1 MLGAFVGLVLLLG
14 LAGSAHARFTLS
26 GVSQSELDRRAL
38 AVARDLE
45 SRSGELLLTNDIFGL
60 HRTVNEVAAADPDL
74 RYIVVFDRHGVVRA
88 DTFSDGLPEG
98 LRSSNSITPGGY
110 SFATLQTSEGKVRD
124 LAFGIDQ
131 GRSGSVRIGFTMAPG
146 QGRVNQMTANLLGL
160 TAAVLVA
167 GLLIAY
173 WLATILTRPLSRLAE
188 AARAV
193 GRGEIPELSEL
204 YRHPEV
210 GQVAVAFDAMTTQ
223 LREKEAERS
232 RLLGR
237 VLTAQ
242 EEERRR
248 ISLELHDEAGQ
259 ALTSLMLG
267 LSRIERLL
275 PDAASK
281 AEAVELRGLTEGTLE
296 LMRSLARDLRPNT
309 LDILGL
315 ESALRRFVGDY
326 GRRHGIETDFHATGL
341 DGERMGSDVET
352 ALYRIAQEALTN
364 VSRHAAAASVS
375 VLLER
380 RGDHMVMVIE
390 DDGVGF
396 QIDQDRAG
404 AGVPERLGL
413 LGMAERASLVG
424 ASLTVESRPGSGT
437 AIFVE
442 VPTGE
447 RK

>member
-1 MLGAFVGLVLLLG
+1 
-14 LAGSAHARFTLS
+14 
-26 GVSQSELDRRAL
+26 
-38 AVARDLE
+38 VARDLE

-60 HRTVNEVAAADPDL
+60 HRTVNEVAAADPDV
-74 RYIVVFDRHGVVRA
+74 RYIVVFDRNGVARA
-88 DTFSDGLPEG
+88 DTFSAGLPEG
-98 LRSSNSITPGGY
+98 LRSSNSISYEGY

-124 LAFGIDQ
+124 LAFGIDE

-167 GLLIAY
+167 GLLIGY

-193 GRGEIPELSEL
+193 GRGETPELSEL

-210 GQVAVAFDAMTTQ
+210 GQVAVAFDAMTAQ

-267 LSRIERLL
+267 LGRIERLL

-281 AEAVELRGLTEGTLE
+281 TEAAELRGLTEGTLE

-309 LDILGL
+309 LDVLGL
-315 ESALRRFVGDY
+315 VSALRRFVGDY
-326 GRRHGIETDFHATGL
+326 GRRHSIETDFHTTGL
-341 DGERMGSDVET
+341 DGERLGYDVET

-364 VSRHAAAASVS
+364 VSRHAAATSVS

-380 RGDHMVMVIE
+380 RGEHMVMVIE

-396 QIDQDRAG
+396 NVDQDAAR

-424 ASLTVESRPGSGT
+424 ASLTVERRLS
-437 AIFVE
+437 
-442 VPTGE
+442 VPRRART
-447 RK
+447 RSPKATRSSVS